1 VNIQTTKHKW
11 IMSNSTLEKIKGTVE
26 GLIGKIDFLRKL
38 KQTIEGLIGKIDFLR
53 KYREHPNHQN
63 M

>member
-1 VNIQTTKHKW
+1 
-11 IMSNSTLEKIKGTVE
+11 MSNSTLEKIKGTVE